1 MRKLFINNIYMA
13 KAYMDDS
20 FLGALAAS
28 LCIKAFF
35 VSSTVTNL
43 TQRKLR
49 KILHCNPSKCKKVL
63 GWMIHHNLCEQKV
76 KTDGSYYIIMK
87 KTRTNELFI
96 ADGMRA
102 SKLKLQITDSKKIK
116 IGKDRAS
123 RVYDVTLKNMERIL
137 RKLIMVDYFQVRQY
151 CSDCTKRLEEGT
163 FKEKKAAY
171 KNIGKMQK
179 RNGKRLD
186 LDSHKRGTSYEAMS
200 KYMNKSERY
209 MFSLIKEM
217 IEEDK
222 ILVKS
227 NKTDLTNAHK
237 TTYDYDKTC
246 GMPLPE
252 YDKNDIKSIFAACS
266 RVYSDLCLK
275 LMAERENYK
284 KNQIGTR
291 TIREFSGIDENG
303 NYCVWTF
310 CFYANEYKL
319 MI

>member
-1 MRKLFINNIYMA
+1 
-13 KAYMDDS
+13 
-20 FLGALAAS
+20 
-28 LCIKAFF
+28 
-35 VSSTVTNL
+35 
-43 TQRKLR
+43 
-49 KILHCNPSKCKKVL
+49 
-63 GWMIHHNLCEQKV
+63 
-76 KTDGSYYIIMK
+76 
-87 KTRTNELFI
+87 
-96 ADGMRA
+96 
-102 SKLKLQITDSKKIK
+102 
-116 IGKDRAS
+116 
-123 RVYDVTLKNMERIL
+123 
-137 RKLIMVDYFQVRQY
+137 
-151 CSDCTKRLEEGT
+151 
-163 FKEKKAAY
+163 
-171 KNIGKMQK
+171 
-179 RNGKRLD
+179 
-186 LDSHKRGTSYEAMS
+186 MS

-227 NKTDLTNAHK
+227 NKTDLAYAHK

-284 KNQIGTR
+284 KSQIGTR

-319 MI
+319 VI